1 VSTTTQNPGPAPAP
15 APVAGSVAGST
26 APHRTPALRFAET
39 ARRLGASARASGLAV
54 PAFRCP
60 PRVAGAAR
68 TIRRYPGGVVV
79 SVRLRDRPFDEVV
92 TDMVEGVLVAN
103 RLAGEAALRHRTSLL
118 DAARPGEAPGS
129 AGESGPVPSTA
140 PARMAERQTQAA

>member
-1 VSTTTQNPGPAPAP
+1 MSSSNPIEP
-15 APVAGSVAGST
+15 GS
-26 APHRTPALRFAET
+26 TPALRFAET

-68 TIRRYPGGVVV
+68 TIRRYPGGTVV
-79 SVRLRDRPFDEVV
+79 SVRLRDRPFDDVV

-103 RLAGEAALRHRTSLL
+103 RLSGEAALRFRTGLL
-118 DAARPGEAPGS
+118 DAARPGP
-129 AGESGPVPSTA
+129 PVPSSD